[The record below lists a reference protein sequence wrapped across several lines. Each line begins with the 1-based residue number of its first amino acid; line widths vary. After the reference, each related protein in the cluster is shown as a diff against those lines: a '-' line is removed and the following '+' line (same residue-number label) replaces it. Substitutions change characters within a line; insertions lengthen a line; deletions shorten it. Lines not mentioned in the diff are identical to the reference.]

1 MHVLNRLPRSNTPIG
16 FNCPLSAWRGK
27 DLVDPTAQLHPFG
40 CEAWAIDNRE
50 VSKGKSISIVKQPG
64 TPGIFI
70 GLDARH
76 GCYRIL
82 SLKYKRVFNTVDVKF
97 DELSFPAVELRHYD
111 ADILRDIK
119 RNELLAEDDTS
130 DPMVGVREGGDAPG
144 APPPWREADVED
156 ASDSDEFDEH
166 GDAQPILK
174 RRSKRDRE
182 DHMSDKAREVYLDNV
197 LRQPIAQTGLEAT
210 LFKLI
215 AKQTQGDGCVK
226 ANFDDLKMRLRSE
239 PKSEPMLALLY
250 SAEQV
255 AMNIPLSLKQADA
268 SKERDEWLEA
278 RLKHLKLIDEFDT
291 YDLVDLPKGSR
302 PIPTKW
308 VFAAKGKDEGFRKT
322 ARLVMLGFMQREGV
336 DFYETFSPVV
346 RWGVVRLLLALWT
359 VNDWPVA
366 EKVDLKQAF
375 NSTPIDVPMY
385 VKQPPGYSVQGEGDK
400 VWRIKK
406 SLPGGR
412 QCSRMLHLALKNL
425 VMKAGFQQCVTE
437 ECVFI
442 YRNKKSISMF
452 IILVIW
458 VDDMFFFANYE
469 GAHSKIDAM
478 CDDLRKAKYVIHR
491 LGDITTSHVLGCE
504 VKRDRRKNRTSI
516 TQNDFVQKLLRTT
529 TNAGGVP
536 FWDAPIK
543 KKVRSPVS
551 SEVRSLSAADNAQS
565 SDERAK
571 ASVFN

>member
-1 MHVLNRLPRSNTPIG
+1 
-16 FNCPLSAWRGK
+16 
-27 DLVDPTAQLHPFG
+27 
-40 CEAWAIDNRE
+40 
-50 VSKGKSISIVKQPG
+50 
-64 TPGIFI
+64 
-70 GLDARH
+70 
-76 GCYRIL
+76 
-82 SLKYKRVFNTVDVKF
+82 
-97 DELSFPAVELRHYD
+97 
-111 ADILRDIK
+111 
-119 RNELLAEDDTS
+119 
-130 DPMVGVREGGDAPG
+130 
-144 APPPWREADVED
+144 
-156 ASDSDEFDEH
+156 
-166 GDAQPILK
+166 
-174 RRSKRDRE
+174 
-182 DHMSDKAREVYLDNV
+182 
-197 LRQPIAQTGLEAT
+197 
-210 LFKLI
+210 
-215 AKQTQGDGCVK
+215 
-226 ANFDDLKMRLRSE
+226 
-239 PKSEPMLALLY
+239 
-250 SAEQV
+250 
-255 AMNIPLSLKQADA
+255 
-268 SKERDEWLEA
+268 
-278 RLKHLKLIDEFDT
+278 
-291 YDLVDLPKGSR
+291 
-302 PIPTKW
+302 
-308 VFAAKGKDEGFRKT
+308 
-322 ARLVMLGFMQREGV
+322 
-336 DFYETFSPVV
+336 
-346 RWGVVRLLLALWT
+346 
-359 VNDWPVA
+359 VA

-385 VKQPPGYSVQGEGDK
+385 VKQPPGHSVQGEGDK

-551 SEVRSLSAADNAQS
+551 SEVRTLSAADNAQS

-571 ASVFN
+571 ASVFNYLSKVMSLMYLSLISRPDIAYAVNVAARFVGDPGPKHLAWVERIFEYVSATRDRGLIYEGKDSKLCAYSDASWLDELEMRHTTMGRSLHIGKCLIDWRTQLIKRVMTSTNHAEFFAQNECTKEVLGVQNLMLELGFEPIVGTKIMVDNEGAYKLASGILSHTSSRHYDLNLFFQREQSDLGKVRFVPVKTTDMLADMFTKGLCGQSFKTLCDMLMGTQY